1 MKAFL
6 HIATTI
12 CVALLITGA
21 VAAQSFSIGSA
32 DGAGALAIP
41 DDDPVGVS
49 ETFIVSFPDMMIVST
64 EDATLQV
71 THTWVG
77 DLIWTITSPE
87 GTQVVVMD
95 QPGVPASTFG
105 CDGDDIDVAINDA
118 GTAGPVEDMCDD
130 LPAIH
135 DDPTPNNPLSAF
147 DGEDPNGNWTMNMSD
162 NAAGDTG
169 TVDAWNLSFTLGPIV
184 ANEPVAELPEGFSVS
199 SAYPNPFNPQT
210 QFVVQVGETQH
221 VVADVY
227 NALGQQVARI
237 FDDVIASGQQESL
250 TFEAGNLPSGLY
262 MVRIT
267 GDQFVTTRRVS
278 LLK

>member
-49 ETFIVSFPDMMIVST
+49 ETFIVSFPGMMITST
-64 EDATLQV
+64 NDATLQV

-95 QPGVPASTFG
+95 RPGYTGVGFG

-147 DGEDPNGNWTMNMSD
+147 DGEDPNGNWTLNMSD
-162 NAAGDTG
+162 NAGADTG
-169 TVDAWNLSFTLGPIV
+169 TVDAWNLSFVLGPIV
-184 ANEPVAELPEGFSVS
+184 ANEPGAELPEGYSVS

-210 QFVVQVGETQH
+210 QFVVQVDQTQH

-237 FDDVIASGQQESL
+237 FNGVLASGQQETL
-250 TFEAGNLPSGLY
+250 TFEANNLPSGLY